1 MGMTNTKFDLPHGFT
16 TVGREEQR
24 LPPEY
29 MQMLVAF
36 AETSAVVDLGLHC
49 SRCKENVV
57 GRNGPGDRKFIM
69 DCACRTFI
77 GANPL
82 VHQ

>member
-1 MGMTNTKFDLPHGFT
+1 MTQTKFQLPASFPRI
-16 TVGREEQR
+16 GREEVR